1 MKAFHFC
8 IPLVF
13 LAVLPEMNPL
23 FQSPIEDSQVEQVL
37 TANPW
42 KQVAFTVYPAIMIDE
57 EAGITAKDLFILQ
70 DEETQNRIVR
80 FGADG
85 DYQIAFGES
94 AMADDMMFAAR
105 SGSSDKEDEAPT
117 TASEAPAE
125 QPNVNILET
134 GSWIMDNGNLVLIS
148 DNGRMK
154 EETLKVR
161 KADDDRMIVSFTR
174 IIDGEEHSFTQVF
187 ESQPFIDLGW

>member
-13 LAVLPEMNPL
+13 LAVLPEINPL
-23 FQSPIEDSQVEQVL
+23 FETPIEDSQVEQIL

-42 KQVAFTVYPAIMIDE
+42 KQVAFTVYPALVIDE
-57 EAGITAKDLFILQ
+57 EAGITAKDLFVLQ

-80 FGADG
+80 FDAEGN
-85 DYQIAFGES
+85 YQIALGES
-94 AMADDMMFAAR
+94 AMADNMMFAAR
-105 SGSSDKEDEAPT
+105 SGSADDSDQKPIQADEAPSGEPT
-117 TASEAPAE
+117 
-125 QPNVNILET
+125 VNILET
-134 GSWIMDNGNLVLIS
+134 GSWMMNDGNLVLIS

-154 EETLKVR
+154 EEVLKVR
-161 KADDDRMIVSFTR
+161 KADHDKMIVSFTR